1 MMEDPVIMIRKVG
14 DFEQGVTYEKGAVL
28 KYLDSVDTDF
38 GDCPYVQNTSV
49 VEALVD
55 FLASMM
61 VLEAKCPIYH
71 LPEKDINE
79 MAVSLFGQISLDA
92 SVPVSLKD
100 KARLITGRK
109 NNHDTLIE
117 LCKIMARSINYQDQM
132 QGCKS
137 RCKKYSIQVHPSA
150 GDAFVLHVEETY
162 EIEKVKEMIHQAKEV
177 PSCLQVLSVSGKDLH
192 DSKTLG
198 ELEIYKDSVLNLQIT
213 RPSPK
218 NTPAVR
224 VAGSAGGSAK
234 GTSSGAEVDRASTD
248 PGSKEYVIFVATLT
262 GKRFRLDVSSSDTI
276 ETIKRKVQ
284 ERAGIPPDQQRL
296 IFAGRHLEDGRT
308 LADYRIDVESTVHLR
323 VSTVA
328 ESDCPWRGVIYVKTL
343 TRKRIELDVF
353 SSDTIK
359 VIKGKIQDKEGIPTD
374 QQRLIFEGKILEDGR
389 TLADYRIDVESTV
402 HLVLRVSNLRDS
414 NLRVSTVAESDCPWR
429 GVIYVKTL
437 TRKRIELDVFSSD
450 TIKVIKGKIQD
461 KEGIP
466 TDQQRLIF
474 EGKILEDGRTL
485 ADYRIDVESTVHLVL
500 RVSKLR
506 DSNLRVSTVAEP
518 FRPWTDPGSKKYV
531 IYVKTWTGKIELD
544 VFSSDTIETIKDK
557 IQDKIGIPPDQQR
570 LIFTGKQLEDGRT
583 LADYWIRAD
592 STLHLVLRLRGG
604 MFHSSTTGVDEAG
617 HTTFDVR
624 VEHPRWPTTS
634 LSVGV
639 PPESTAG
646 DLFRAVLRGCLLRLA
661 PFPEPFAMTAK
672 GVGGEVVL
680 ALSAG
685 SEARIPGPGREIIV
699 TVDARDDAH

>member
-177 PSCLQVLSVSGKDLH
+177 PSCLQVLSVSGKELH

-308 LADYRIDVESTVHLR
+308 LADYRIDVESTVH
-323 VSTVA
+323 
-328 ESDCPWRGVIYVKTL
+328 
-343 TRKRIELDVF
+343 
-353 SSDTIK
+353 
-359 VIKGKIQDKEGIPTD
+359 
-374 QQRLIFEGKILEDGR
+374 
-389 TLADYRIDVESTV
+389 
-402 HLVLRVSNLRDS
+402 
-414 NLRVSTVAESDCPWR
+414 LRVSTVAESDCPWR

>member
-177 PSCLQVLSVSGKDLH
+177 PSCLQVLSVSGKELH

-328 ESDCPWRGVIYVKTL
+328 ESDCPWRGVIYVQTW
-343 TRKRIELDVF
+343 TGKRVELDVI
-353 SSDTIK
+353 SSDTI
-359 VIKGKIQDKEGIPTD
+359 E
-374 QQRLIFEGKILEDGR
+374 
-389 TLADYRIDVESTV
+389 
-402 HLVLRVSNLRDS
+402 
-414 NLRVSTVAESDCPWR
+414 
-429 GVIYVKTL
+429 
-437 TRKRIELDVFSSD
+437 
-450 TIKVIKGKIQD
+450 VIKGKIQD